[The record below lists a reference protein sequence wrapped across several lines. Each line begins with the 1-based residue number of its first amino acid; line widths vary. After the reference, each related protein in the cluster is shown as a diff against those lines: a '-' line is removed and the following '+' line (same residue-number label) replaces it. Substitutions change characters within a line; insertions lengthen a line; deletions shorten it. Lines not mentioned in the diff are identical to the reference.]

1 MKKPLIYVASEN
13 RKGWSEEWQGTYQSH
28 WRFLVMSSRSNLIHA
43 IDYTSKLFEEYQEK
57 IRNETKSGEIY
68 HTTTTAYQ
76 IFLAGP
82 LLAAI
87 ILAAAAIENL
97 FRLSMRSF
105 YERKR
110 SKEIRGYGTK
120 GWIAKKMREFDE
132 LNTFKKRDYLYET
145 LLNRECSKD
154 LRDEFKFLFKFR
166 NECFHSDPILRRTDG
181 LDETTKYG
189 KAKIVSY
196 ENGTD
201 PEYPLIWASNRPL
214 SLTHSI
220 RAIRVHDRIVK
231 DLLSETDLSYLLES
245 LDTDEDEWKDFDIIE
260 SEYYFYQAFSKEGLT
275 PDELSKLSA
284 MWDILV
290 ELRLGIVT
298 DEEKRHY
305 QTEILRKVVI
315 KRVK

>member
-1 MKKPLIYVASEN
+1 MKEQKEPPNSDMF
-13 RKGWSEEWQGTYQSH
+13 RGSYQSP

-43 IDYTSKLFEEYQEK
+43 IDLTSKLFEEYQEK
-57 IRNETKSGEIY
+57 IRNETKPGEIY
-68 HTTTTAYQ
+68 HTITTAYQ

-87 ILAAAAIENL
+87 ILATAAIENL

-105 YERKR
+105 YERKL
-110 SKEIRGYGTK
+110 SKEIRGHGTK
-120 GWIAKKMREFDE
+120 GWIAKKLREFDD
-132 LNTFKKRDYLYET
+132 LNTFKKRDYLYGT

-154 LRDEFKFLFKFR
+154 LRDEFKFLFRFR

-181 LDETTKYG
+181 RDETTKYG
-189 KAKIVSY
+189 KAKIVSN
-196 ENGTD
+196 EKEIN

-214 SLTHSI
+214 SLTDSI

-245 LDTDEDEWKDFDIIE
+245 LDTDEDEWKTFDIIE
-260 SEYYFYQAFSKEGLT
+260 SEYYFSRAFSKEGLT
-275 PDELSKLSA
+275 PEELDKLSA
-284 MWDILV
+284 TWDVLV
-290 ELRLGIVT
+290 ELQLGLVT

-305 QTEILRKVVI
+305 QTELLRKVVI